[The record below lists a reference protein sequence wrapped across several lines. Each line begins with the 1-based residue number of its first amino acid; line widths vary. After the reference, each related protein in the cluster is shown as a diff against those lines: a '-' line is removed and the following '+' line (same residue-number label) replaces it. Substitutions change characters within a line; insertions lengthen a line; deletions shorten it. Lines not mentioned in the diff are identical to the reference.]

1 MVITEI
7 KPRPVLDFDDS
18 TAYTA
23 TTPPETIAD
32 DLDRDVDSSTS
43 SVPGPGFTFIIR
55 SVSCGRVIT
64 LLDGQIVLTQPDGC
78 GSIHWACV
86 ETKGWLGF
94 QNLVSGKFLGHN
106 IHGRLCCSAERH
118 WGWERFEV
126 RQRREGD
133 YVLLMTNY
141 EDLWPVGIKVE
152 QGVEYLAKINEGG
165 SGGIIWEFIEVNRI
179 ASLHQ

>member
-1 MVITEI
+1 MSEV
-7 KPRPVLDFDDS
+7 KPKPVLDFDDS

-32 DLDRDVDSSTS
+32 NLDRDVDSSTS

-64 LLDGQIVLTQPDGC
+64 LLNGQTVLTQPGGC

-94 QNLVSGKFLGHN
+94 RNVVSGRFLGHSARG
-106 IHGRLCCSAERH
+106 ILRCSAERH
-118 WGWERFEV
+118 LPWERFDV
-126 RQRREGD
+126 RQSRKGD

-152 QGVEYLAKINEGG
+152 QGVESLAKINKGG
-165 SGGIIWEFIEVNRI
+165 SDGITWEFIEVD
-179 ASLHQ
+179 AQD

>member
-1 MVITEI
+1 MVMHEV
-7 KPRPVLDFDDS
+7 KPIPVLNFDDS
-18 TAYTA
+18 TAYVA

-32 DLDRDVDSSTS
+32 NLDQDVDSSTS

-55 SVSCGRVIT
+55 SVSCGRVIK
-64 LLDGQIVLTQPDGC
+64 LLNGQIVLTQPDGY

-94 QNLVSGKFLGHN
+94 QNFASGKFLGHD
-106 IHGRLCCSAERH
+106 IHGRLCCSAGRH
-118 WGWERFEV
+118 RGWERFEV

-141 EDLWPVGIKVE
+141 EDLWPVGFNVE
-152 QGVEYLAKINEGG
+152 QGGEYLAKINKGG
-165 SGGIIWEFIEVNRI
+165 SGGIIWEFIEVGTI
-179 ASLHQ
+179 ASLY